1 MRSTGFN
8 SVLEMQQPELQ
19 HPTED
24 TLEKFLLHRMQEEEL
39 ETTETHILACDSC
52 VARLE
57 AMEIQLEATKMAL
70 AEFHKET
77 VQKNYDA
84 AAAKNTRWAWLKLPT
99 LSLAGAGAALAIA
112 LTIVPRFTPVER
124 SVNAVMGSEVTVIP
138 ANRPLL
144 LHLNAKDLP
153 EEQVAVQVVSADG
166 NEVWKGD
173 STIHNS
179 TVDAKLPKFHDKG
192 NYLVRLYSVADK
204 SSTEGNLLREFSF
217 AVE

>member
-1 MRSTGFN
+1 
-8 SVLEMQQPELQ
+8 MQQPELQ

-24 TLEKFLLHRMQEEEL
+24 TLESYLLHRMQEDEL

-77 VQKNYDA
+77 VENNYA
-84 AAAKNTRWAWLKLPT
+84 AAAQKNSRWAWLKLPT
-99 LSLAGAGAALAIA
+99 LSLAGAGAALAVA
-112 LTIVPRFTPVER
+112 LAIVPQFSPIER

-166 NEVWKGD
+166 NELWKGN
-173 STIHNS
+173 SAVRNS
-179 TVDAKLPKFHDKG
+179 TVDAKLPKFHEKG
-192 NYLVRLYSVADK
+192 NYLVRLYGPAQ
-204 SSTEGNLLREFSF
+204 SSSSEGNLLREFSF

>member
-1 MRSTGFN
+1 MRSTGSY
-8 SVLEMQQPELQ
+8 SVIEMQPQTQ
-19 HPTED
+19 HPTEE
-24 TLEKFLLHRMQEEEL
+24 TLENFLLHRMQEEEL

-77 VQKNYDA
+77 VQKNYAADA
-84 AAAKNTRWAWLKLPT
+84 VKDTRWAWLKLPT

-112 LTIVPRFTPVER
+112 LTIAPRFTPVER
-124 SVNAVMGSEVTVIP
+124 SVSAVMGSEVTVIP
-138 ANRPLL
+138 SNRPLL

-153 EEQVAVQVVSADG
+153 EQKVAVQVVSADG
-166 NEVWKGD
+166 NEVYKGD
-173 STIHNS
+173 STVHNS

-192 NYLVRLYSVADK
+192 NYLVRL
-204 SSTEGNLLREFSF
+204 
-217 AVE
+217 

>member
-1 MRSTGFN
+1 M
-8 SVLEMQQPELQ
+8 QPETQ
-19 HPTED
+19 HPTEE

-57 AMEIQLEATKMAL
+57 AMEIQLEATKLAL
-70 AEFHKET
+70 ADFHNET
-77 VQKNYDA
+77 VEKNYA
-84 AAAKNTRWAWLKLPT
+84 AAAKTSTWAWLKLPA

-112 LTIVPRFTPVER
+112 LAIVPQFTTVER
-124 SVNAVMGSEVTVIP
+124 SVSAVMGSEVTTIP
-138 ANRPLL
+138 AGHPLL

-153 EEQVAVQVVSADG
+153 EEKVSVQVVSADG

-173 STIHNS
+173 SAVHNS

-192 NYLVRLYSVADK
+192 NYLVRLYALGGN
-204 SSTEGNLLREFSF
+204 SSTDANLLREFSF
-217 AVE
+217 SVE

>member
-24 TLEKFLLHRMQEEEL
+24 TLENFLLHRMQEEEL

-57 AMEIQLEATKMAL
+57 VMEIQLEATKMAL

-77 VQKNYDA
+77 VEKKYAA
-84 AAAKNTRWAWLKLPT
+84 AAAKDTRWAWLKLPT

-112 LTIVPRFTPVER
+112 LTIAPRFTPVER

-153 EEQVAVQVVSADG
+153 EEKVAVQVVSADG

-179 TVDAKLPKFHDKG
+179 TVDTKLPKFHDKG
-192 NYLVRLYSVADK
+192 NYLVRLYSVANS
-204 SSTEGNLLREFSF
+204 SSTEASLLREFSF